1 MKYHDCEGNE
11 ISLAKLVRIEPVWAA
26 NRIDFM
32 NKQAPQIQAK
42 IAELEKANTMLES
55 IIIDQGK
62 TLHLYHKGETF
73 ASLAIRDL
81 EQQAKTADKILEVVS
96 QYSQA
101 RRMRTAVEKIQAEIY
116 HKAKA
121 LKGKG

>member
-81 EQQAKTADKILEVVS
+81 ENTRKGFWLGFEDARCRPDEMNILNQWEG
-96 QYSQA
+96 
-101 RRMRTAVEKIQAEIY
+101 TKCFIE
-116 HKAKA
+116 AKA